1 MLAKLLAQQ
10 LGHPSNITGKWV
22 LAPLWNRRNMTLND
36 VALAKLDL
44 RPDDRV
50 LEVGFGGGYL
60 LSRIAEVVT
69 EGSIAGV
76 DVSEAMV
83 AYCQQQDG
91 PTALTRRPNLC
102 CGTAEA
108 LPYPAGQFD
117 KVCTV
122 NSVFYW
128 DDAPRAITE
137 IGRVLRGHGVLVLC
151 FTCKESLQTKNFA
164 RNGLALYDPD
174 DVKLMTEA
182 AGFSAIATERLSDQH
197 REFWCMTAVKV
208 GSLDLA

>member
-1 MLAKLLAQQ
+1 MA
-10 LGHPSNITGKWV
+10 
-22 LAPLWNRRNMTLND
+22 LND

-60 LSRIAEVVT
+60 LGRIAAAVT
-69 EGSIAGV
+69 AGSIAGV

-83 AYCQQQDG
+83 AYCRQQYRS
-91 PTALTRRPNLC
+91 TILTGRLNLC

-108 LPYPAGQFD
+108 LPYPAEQFD

-128 DDAPRAITE
+128 NDAPRAIVE
-137 IGRVLRGHGVLVLC
+137 IGRVLKGNGLLVHC
-151 FTCKESLQTKNFA
+151 FTCKESLQDKNFA

-174 DVKLMTEA
+174 DVKLMTET
-182 AGFSAIATERLSDQH
+182 AGFSAIAPNALPIGIESSG
-197 REFWCMTAVKV
+197 V
-208 GSLDLA
+208 